1 MAVSRM
7 LQEFGCRQ
15 VDTAIHGAEALRLCS
30 ETEYDLILCDFNLG
44 KGRSGLQVL
53 EELRFKQLLR
63 RSNLFL
69 LVSAESSRNIVLAA
83 SDYEPDGYL
92 TKPFTAKTL
101 RQRLDRLLHQR
112 HVMRPIYRAIEDNH
126 IDRAIVLC
134 LAQLDDGSRY
144 TTLCQKV
151 LASLY
156 QQTEQYD
163 LAEAVYRHIL
173 EVRELDWAQVGMAKI
188 KKAQGDVD
196 TAIEWLKQIV
206 QEHPLCMLAYDELAD
221 CYLLQNKSDQRQ
233 SVLESAV
240 SVSPVAL
247 LRQQLLAE
255 LASENNDIVTAAQT
269 YRKVIKLSENSVHD
283 HVENHLAFSRAA
295 AAVFAEDESV
305 GRDVLRDAL
314 SVVDQIESKFGKD
327 ENRILQLQLIE
338 AQLQVKQGNKKR
350 ATELFLASSQ
360 RMDTEG
366 TKDIDTEL
374 DRVLAMQALDQ
385 AQKAKETLKG
395 LVVAFKDD
403 EAALHKIDRLLDEPV
418 SEESRKQ
425 VAKINK
431 EGILLYEQK
440 AYLKA
445 IECFQR
451 AKRLFPMHIGVQL
464 NLVQALVGQLRT
476 GDDSDEWMS
485 SASICLKAVETAISA
500 THPQYQRYRQLY
512 DMVRQVELDRKAR
525 KSKQS

>member
-1 MAVSRM
+1 M
-7 LQEFGCRQ
+7 
-15 VDTAIHGAEALRLCS
+15 
-30 ETEYDLILCDFNLG
+30 
-44 KGRSGLQVL
+44 
-53 EELRFKQLLR
+53 
-63 RSNLFL
+63 
-69 LVSAESSRNIVLAA
+69 
-83 SDYEPDGYL
+83 
-92 TKPFTAKTL
+92 
-101 RQRLDRLLHQR
+101 
-112 HVMRPIYRAIEDNH
+112 IE
-126 IDRAIVLC
+126 
-134 LAQLDDGSRY
+134 G
-144 TTLCQKV
+144 
-151 LASLY
+151 
-156 QQTEQYD
+156 
-163 LAEAVYRHIL
+163 
-173 EVRELDWAQVGMAKI
+173 
-188 KKAQGDVD
+188 
-196 TAIEWLKQIV
+196 
-206 QEHPLCMLAYDELAD
+206 
-221 CYLLQNKSDQRQ
+221 
-233 SVLESAV
+233 
-240 SVSPVAL
+240 
-247 LRQQLLAE
+247 
-255 LASENNDIVTAAQT
+255 
-269 YRKVIKLSENSVHD
+269 
-283 HVENHLAFSRAA
+283 
-295 AAVFAEDESV
+295 
-305 GRDVLRDAL
+305 
-314 SVVDQIESKFGKD
+314 
-327 ENRILQLQLIE
+327 
-338 AQLQVKQGNKKR
+338 QLQVKQGNTKR

-366 TKDIDTEL
+366 IKDIDTEL